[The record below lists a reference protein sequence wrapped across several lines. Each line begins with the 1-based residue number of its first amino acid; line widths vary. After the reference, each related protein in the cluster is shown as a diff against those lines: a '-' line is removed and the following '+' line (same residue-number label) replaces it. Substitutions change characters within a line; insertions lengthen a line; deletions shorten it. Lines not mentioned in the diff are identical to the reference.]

1 MKSTLAQRLNFAMQS
16 RNFSQGALARAS
28 RVSQPTI
35 FKLTKGTSKGS
46 KKIVDIAHALKV
58 NPDWLARG
66 VGEMEGESIS
76 SFISPSDLSN
86 EVPVWNKEGK
96 TEDIVNLP
104 EGKSVSTWR
113 AYILDRNSGCKEAP
127 VGSIVIVD
135 TAIKPGASDL
145 VVAMISDMISVY
157 RFLPSNGPGLLSVDD
172 KRVPLFDLSESGEL
186 IGVAVFLFRDL
197 RR

>member
-1 MKSTLAQRLNFAMQS
+1 MQS
-16 RNFSQGALARAS
+16 RNFSQGTLAKAS
-28 RVSQPTI
+28 RVSQSTI

-76 SFISPSDLSN
+76 SFISPSDSSN
-86 EVPVWNKEGK
+86 EVRVWNKEGE
-96 TEDIVNLP
+96 TENIVNLP

-113 AYILDRNSGCKEAP
+113 AYILDRNSGCKEAR

-135 TAIKPGASDL
+135 TAVKPRASDL

-172 KRVPLFDLSESGEL
+172 KKVPLFDLSKSVNLLGL
-186 IGVAVFLFRDL
+186 LFFFFVI
-197 RR
+197 

>member
-1 MKSTLAQRLNFAMQS
+1 MKSTLAQCLNFAMQS
-16 RNFSQGALARAS
+16 RNFSQGTLAKAS
-28 RVSQPTI
+28 RVSQSTI

-76 SFISPSDLSN
+76 SFISPSDSSN
-86 EVPVWNKEGK
+86 EVRVWNKEGE
-96 TEDIVNLP
+96 TENIVNLP

-135 TAIKPGASDL
+135 TAVKPRASDL
-145 VVAMISDMISVY
+145 VVAMISVY

-172 KRVPLFDLSESGEL
+172 KKVPLFDLSESVNLLGL
-186 IGVAVFLFRDL
+186 LFFFFVI
-197 RR
+197 